1 MNLLPRFLCIPVL
14 CTILF
19 TTSSWAAGLWLYE
32 QGTPD
37 LGTAAAGRAARA
49 NDASTAGNN
58 PAGMTRLDRSQMLAA
73 FQGMIFE
80 SEFNLDSATFS
91 GGNGG
96 DAGDFIESGSFHY
109 VQSLSEKWKLG
120 ISAASYFGL
129 GVDYDDDWAGRYY
142 VQEADLITYGINP
155 GVGYKVNNWLSV
167 GAGFSIAYAEL
178 EQKSAINNA
187 TAEGDPTFP
196 DGRIKLKDDDVGYGF
211 NLGMLFEPQA
221 GTRFGITYRSEVE
234 LEFKDVASISGLG
247 PTLTAALDNLGLLGS
262 KIDID
267 MNIPQAV
274 MLSGY
279 HQFTGK
285 LALMANIGWQEWS
298 EFGKSDITVR
308 STTTTKFTQD
318 RDWNDAWHFALGAQY
333 RIADP
338 WLLSVG
344 FAYDTDP
351 VDNAENNTPDLALDR
366 QIRYAA
372 GLQYDWSADITVG
385 VAYEF
390 LDLGDAN
397 VNLKGGPLQGD
408 LKGDYDPNHI
418 HFIAVNLIWKF

>member
-1 MNLLPRFLCIPVL
+1 
-14 CTILF
+14 
-19 TTSSWAAGLWLYE
+19 
-32 QGTPD
+32 
-37 LGTAAAGRAARA
+37 
-49 NDASTAGNN
+49 
-58 PAGMTRLDRSQMLAA
+58 MLAA

-91 GGNGG
+91 GGDGG

-221 GTRFGITYRSEVE
+221 GTRLGITYRSEVE
-234 LEFKDVASISGLG
+234 LEFEDVASISGLG
-247 PTLTAALDNLGLLGS
+247 PTLTAALDALDLLGS

-318 RDWNDAWHFALGAQY
+318 RDWDDAWHFALGAQY

-351 VDNAENNTPDLALDR
+351 VDDAENNTPDLALDR

-372 GLQYDWSADITVG
+372 GLQYDWSTDITVG

>member
-1 MNLLPRFLCIPVL
+1 MNLLPRLLCIPVL
-14 CTILF
+14 CTILI

-37 LGTAAAGRAARA
+37 LGTAAAGRAALA
-49 NDASTAGNN
+49 NDASTAVGN
-58 PAGMTRLDRSQMLAA
+58 PAGMTRLDRTQMLAA
-73 FQGMIFE
+73 FQGMFFE
-80 SEFNLDSATFS
+80 SEFNVDSATFS
-91 GGNGG
+91 GGDGG
-96 DAGDFIESGSFHY
+96 DIGDFIPAGSFHY

-142 VQEADLITYGINP
+142 VTEADLITFGVNP
-155 GVGYKVNNWLSV
+155 GVGYRVNNWLSV
-167 GAGFSIAYAEL
+167 GGGFSIVYAEL

-187 TAEGDPTFP
+187 AVEGDPAFS
-196 DGRIKLKDDDVGYGF
+196 DGRVKLDDDDVGYGF
-211 NLGMLFEPQA
+211 NLGVLLEPQA

-234 LEFKDVASISGLG
+234 IEFEDVASVSGLG
-247 PTLTAALDNLGLLGS
+247 PTLKAGLDALGLLDS
-262 KIDID
+262 KIDMD

-274 MLSGY
+274 MVSGY
-279 HQFTGK
+279 HQLTGR
-285 LALMANIGWQEWS
+285 LALMANIGWQDWS
-298 EFGKSDITVR
+298 EFGKSDITLR
-308 STTTTKFTQD
+308 SATTTKFTQD
-318 RDWNDAWHFALGAQY
+318 RDWDDAWHFALGAQY
-333 RIADP
+333 RLADP

-351 VDNAENNTPDLALDR
+351 VDDAENNTPDLALDR

-372 GLQYDWSADITVG
+372 GLQYDWSTNITVG

-390 LDLGDAN
+390 LDLGDAD

-408 LKGDYDPNHI
+408 LKGNYDPNHI
-418 HFIAVNLIWKF
+418 HFIAANLIWKF

>member
-14 CTILF
+14 CTILL

-37 LGTAAAGRAARA
+37 LGTAAAGRAALA

-73 FQGMIFE
+73 FQGMFFE
-80 SEFNLDSATFS
+80 SEFNLDSATLS
-91 GGNGG
+91 GGDGG
-96 DAGDFIESGSFHY
+96 DAGDFIPAGSFHF

-142 VQEADLITYGINP
+142 VQDAELVTLGFNP
-155 GVGYKVNNWLSV
+155 GIGYRINDWLSIGGGV
-167 GAGFSIAYAEL
+167 TILYAKL
-178 EQKSAINNA
+178 EQKAAINNA
-187 TAEGDPTFP
+187 VAEGDPTFP
-196 DGRIKLKDDDVGYGF
+196 DGRIKFEDDDVGYGF
-211 NLGMLFEPQA
+211 NLGVLMEPRI
-221 GTRFGITYRSEVE
+221 GTRFGITYRSEVDI
-234 LEFKDVASISGLG
+234 EFKDVANLKGVG
-247 PTLTAALDNLGLLGS
+247 PTLSAALDASGLTGS
-262 KIDID
+262 KIDMD
-267 MNIPQAV
+267 MNLPQAV

-279 HQFTGK
+279 HELTDK
-285 LALMANIGWQEWS
+285 LVVVANVGWQDWS

-308 STTTTKFTQD
+308 SSTSTKFTQD
-318 RDWNDAWHFALGAQY
+318 RNYDDTWHVAIGGQY
-333 RIADP
+333 RIAEP
-338 WLLSVG
+338 WLLSIG

-351 VDNAENNTPDLALDR
+351 VDDPEDNTPDLALDR

-372 GLQYDWSADITVG
+372 GLQYDWNENITVG
-385 VAYEF
+385 AAYEYA
-390 LDLGDAN
+390 DLGKA
-397 VNLKGGPLQGD
+397 KIEQEGGPLNGD

-418 HFIAVNLIWKF
+418 HFVALNLIWKF